1 MASKKDAPTWTQKEP
16 IGPRSSYLALWPWQS
31 RSRKK
36 HGFSV
41 RWDAPGEIIMEFHR
55 KTEVQS
61 LLDVFLSN
69 VPPISTNSDP
79 TIYDGRFEKH
89 VSETHHFDDCQNYIP
104 IVAIFPISHRHCP
117 SIISRLSII
126 DDYRSYSNKTTI
138 FQSNLPAHTSKYH
151 GNLTNPYTSWDTFR
165 GCV

>member
-1 MASKKDAPTWTQKEP
+1 MILYDILYGWFMIALLTLIQDKQNTQWPPKRMPPTWTQKEP

-69 VPPISTNSDP
+69 VL
-79 TIYDGRFEKH
+79 
-89 VSETHHFDDCQNYIP
+89 
-104 IVAIFPISHRHCP
+104 HRH
-117 SIISRLSII
+117 IIYHHLSICCV
-126 DDYRSYSNKTTI
+126 DRDKMG
-138 FQSNLPAHTSKYH
+138 QSKYH
-151 GNLTNPYTSWDTFR
+151 QYPPIVIPQSMMAVSKNMFLKPTILTIARIIFQ
-165 GCV
+165 